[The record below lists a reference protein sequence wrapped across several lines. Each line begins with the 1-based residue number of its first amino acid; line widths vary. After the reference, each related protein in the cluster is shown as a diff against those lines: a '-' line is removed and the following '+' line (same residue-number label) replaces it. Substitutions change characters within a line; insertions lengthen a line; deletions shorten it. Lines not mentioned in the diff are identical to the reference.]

1 MEIQNSSRAFKM
13 QENKLPLNQLLRQL
27 QAFADK
33 S

>member
-13 QENKLPLNQLLRQL
+13 QENQLLLNQLLRQL